1 MAAGAGVNNA
11 PTFLTQDDPLY
22 ILPFFESFFAQDL
35 AGIEVTGIFAC
46 RSMGRRKRSTLLRE
60 LARFTVLRLRQTG
73 GSASLAPHGSECAP
87 RVSPRQISFT
97 PGTRDETSCSLPR
110 IGDPNAPFH
119 YEVITSHQPEILV
132 SVACPF
138 ILKRP
143 MLELPLTAALNI
155 HHAPLP
161 KYKGMMPT
169 FWQMYHGEHSV
180 GITIHTMVDRLDD
193 GSILRQES
201 VPVIHGESMH
211 SLIRRSKRNGG
222 KAMVEGVE
230 QFAVGE
236 TPSGVQSHRAKP
248 PISPSPTQERFRI
261 FPATGDSKPSEW

>member
-1 MAAGAGVNNA
+1 MMRI
-11 PTFLTQDDPLY
+11 TFLTQDDPLY

-46 RSMGRRKRSTLLRE
+46 RSMGRRKRLTLLCE
-60 LARFTVLRLRQTG
+60 LASLYGAAGFVKLVGLQGWHRMAASVRLGSVLGRSHSLQELATRRQV
-73 GSASLAPHGSECAP
+73 PF
-87 RVSPRQISFT
+87 Q
-97 PGTRDETSCSLPR
+97 R
-110 IGDPNAPFH
+110 IGDPNAPSH

-180 GITIHTMVDRLDD
+180 GITIHTMVDKLDD
-193 GSILRQES
+193 GLILHQES

-222 KAMVEGVE
+222 KAMVEILRR
-230 QFAVGE
+230 FALGE
-236 TPSGVQSHRAKP
+236 TPKAVE
-248 PISPSPTQERFRI
+248 PTGGSTYFTFPNAREIRVFRDRGLKAI
-261 FPATGDSKPSEW
+261 